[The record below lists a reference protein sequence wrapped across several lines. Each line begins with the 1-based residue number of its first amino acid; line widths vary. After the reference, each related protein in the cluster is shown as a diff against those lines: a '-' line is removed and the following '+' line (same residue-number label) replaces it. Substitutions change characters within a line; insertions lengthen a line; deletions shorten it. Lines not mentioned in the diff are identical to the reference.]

1 MCVCDLT
8 EQWYFWT
15 LCPACTSVEVLNR
28 GLIFSV
34 ISAES
39 RVGRSLKGETTGLLL
54 LLLKITCCLS
64 FP

>member
-15 LCPACTSVEVLNR
+15 LCSACTSVEELNR

-34 ISAES
+34 ISAEY
-39 RVGRSLKGETTGLLL
+39 RVG
-54 LLLKITCCLS
+54 
-64 FP
+64 